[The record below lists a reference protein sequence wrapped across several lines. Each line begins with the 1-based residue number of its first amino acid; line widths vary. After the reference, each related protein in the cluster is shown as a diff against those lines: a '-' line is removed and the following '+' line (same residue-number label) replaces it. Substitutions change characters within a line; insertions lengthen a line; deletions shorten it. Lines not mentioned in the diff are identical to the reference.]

1 MHPPHHVHQPSVWL
15 IRHVLYRSG
24 GESGATVGIPPEY
37 QGRRDSWSR
46 SHGGEQC
53 AIGWLAVKPPD
64 QNIQRAYN
72 RRVPDPRV
80 LRTQLHV
87 LTTARRLL
95 VERSGEPL
103 NFTILAK
110 EAQVSRRTLYTHWG
124 TIERVISASVTELDP
139 VELPDQSGLS
149 GREKLSAFLFA
160 VRDSIADPVTAAA
173 LASLVGQ
180 APQDNNAATSLGE
193 TITARIEQ
201 FRERVAPVTPEQFDL
216 LVGPIYFAQFVMRE
230 SASDELLETLVAQG
244 AELLELEQALV

>member
-1 MHPPHHVHQPSVWL
+1 MWANMPLYPGKPS
-15 IRHVLYRSG
+15 
-24 GESGATVGIPPEY
+24 
-37 QGRRDSWSR
+37 
-46 SHGGEQC
+46 EQC
-53 AIGWLAVKPPD
+53 GTRPVDVKPVT
-64 QNIQRAYN
+64 QNIRDAYN
-72 RRVPDPRV
+72 HGVADPRV

-124 TIERVISASVTELDP
+124 TIERVISASVTALDA
-139 VELPDQSGLS
+139 VELPDQAGLTAP
-149 GREKLSAFLFA
+149 EILAAFLVA

-180 APQDNNAATSLGE
+180 APQDDNAAGSLAE
-193 TITARIEQ
+193 TTAARLEQ
-201 FRERVAPVTPEQFDL
+201 FRERVAPITPEQFTA

-230 SASDELLETLVAQG
+230 SASDELVEQLVVRG
-244 AELLELEQALV
+244 TELLDLQSALV